1 MGRTL
6 RDRFNFAT
14 NKQKTPVHAAIPGSS
29 GDESKAVLRI
39 YDPIDSWGE
48 WFGLSAKEFGQALD
62 ALPPSVEEIELHVNS
77 PGGEVHEGLAILN
90 QLRQHKA
97 SVTVVID
104 GLAASAASFIAMGAD
119 RVLISPNAEVMI
131 HNAWMLAMGDSG
143 DMRKAADDLER
154 LNTNL
159 ARIYQGKAGGDVE
172 DWLEA
177 MRVESWYSDEEA
189 VAAGLADAILSA
201 DEPEEPAA
209 EARFNLGVFAHAG
222 RADAPSPYIPRAA
235 AAAAGPRPA
244 EQSVTPTHE
253 GDDDMSN
260 LIKGL
265 RNRIGIADDAEL
277 TDDQLLAAVDEALAE
292 RAEETPAAATRA
304 LPEGSEIVDSE
315 VLARL
320 QSEAEDGRTARA
332 EQAAAR
338 REKAV
343 DDAIKAGKFGPARR
357 ESWLNRLERDEEG
370 GLADL
375 EALTPGLVPMSQVG
389 DAGEELD
396 ADEAAYARVYGN
408 TQKKEA

>member
-6 RDRFNFAT
+6 RDRFNFAS
-14 NKQKTPVHAAIPGSS
+14 NKQKTPVRAELPRST

-62 ALPPSVEEIELHVNS
+62 SLPASVDEIELHINS

-119 RVLISPNAEVMI
+119 RVLIAPNAEVMI
-131 HNAWMLAMGDSG
+131 HRAWGLAVGDSD
-143 DMRKAADDLER
+143 DMQKMADDLER

-159 ARIYQGKAGGDVE
+159 ARIYQSKAGGDVE

-177 MRVESWYSDEEA
+177 MRIESWYSDEEA
-189 VAAGLADAILSA
+189 VAAGLADAILA
-201 DEPEEPAA
+201 EDEPEEQAA

-253 GDDDMSN
+253 GDDTMSN

-265 RNRIGIADDAEL
+265 RNRIGIADDVEL

-292 RAEETPAAATRA
+292 RADETPAAAARD

-315 VLARL
+315 VLAQL
-320 QSEAEDGRTARA
+320 QRDAEDGRTARA

-338 REKAV
+338 REQVV

-357 ESWLNRLERDEEG
+357 DAWLNRLERDEEG

-375 EALTPGLVPMSQVG
+375 EALTPGLVPVSQIG
-389 DAGEELD
+389 DAGDELD